1 MIYHITV
8 ITGNLKFAGTDAKVY
23 IQLKCANVVTDVHRL
38 LNTKSKNEFERG
50 KMDHFHVR

>member
-23 IQLKCANVVTDVHRL
+23 IQLKGANGVTDVHRL
-38 LNTKSKNEFERG
+38 HNTKSKNEFERG